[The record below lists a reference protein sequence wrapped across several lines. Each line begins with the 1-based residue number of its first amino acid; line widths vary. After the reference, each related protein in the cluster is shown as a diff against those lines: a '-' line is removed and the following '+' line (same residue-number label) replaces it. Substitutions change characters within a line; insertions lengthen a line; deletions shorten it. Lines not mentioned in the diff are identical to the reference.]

1 MDRTPFQ
8 SLTLQRYRTARG
20 PGFSASPEPRSH
32 RAALSLSKP
41 VLDRRVSGARVTRY
55 SHAPPRPSPR
65 GELEGSTG
73 ARDDV
78 VGEGGVLTPLYK

>member
-1 MDRTPFQ
+1 
-8 SLTLQRYRTARG
+8 
-20 PGFSASPEPRSH
+20 
-32 RAALSLSKP
+32 
-41 VLDRRVSGARVTRY
+41 VTRY